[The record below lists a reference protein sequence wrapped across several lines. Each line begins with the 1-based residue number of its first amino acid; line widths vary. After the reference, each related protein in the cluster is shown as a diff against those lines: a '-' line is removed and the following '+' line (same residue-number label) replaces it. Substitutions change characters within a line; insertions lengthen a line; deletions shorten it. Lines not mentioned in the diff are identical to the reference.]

1 MYNNDILFQCVNDKD
16 FQYKIVENLVF
27 DLICSESGISLQ
39 DIFAKNTTK
48 QTRSFRKMYIDIMV
62 NYFGYNQTDVARI
75 RFDSRDSFVHAI
87 LNTLHIFND
96 DYEKA
101 FKSITQQIDQIKN
114 RNHLVENPNQ
124 TSPEDSGQ
132 TDCSSG
138 GEDSL

>member
-1 MYNNDILFQCVNDKD
+1 
-16 FQYKIVENLVF
+16 
-27 DLICSESGISLQ
+27 
-39 DIFAKNTTK
+39 
-48 QTRSFRKMYIDIMV
+48 MV